1 MLVGLPSLP
10 LKRRGPKP
18 SPSTTTTDE
27 ASPADSHYA
36 PSENIT
42 LPTNSSLPGDA
53 AYSSSQDA
61 AGTGMTAGSAQWLL
75 STDRI
80 CSRRVFDAMIQDYL
94 DLQYPLMPLFHRP
107 SFRRDLDA
115 GRETT
120 DAIFFSLLVT
130 MCAALVANVPS
141 TFYKYKSLD
150 DGSRFCL
157 PYATRSDMVN
167 DCHDI
172 VMQLRRFN
180 YADTTTHEKWS
191 IAYLLG
197 VAHGNMQHQTR
208 SMMLSAEADH
218 HLRQMHSYHTVTASR
233 HRRSNIELQLHHKAV
248 CLSAIGYLVEL
259 DPFEPPFVNELQ
271 MHKLTYW
278 KETLLEVD
286 DECIITD
293 GVLPNEYSVDERHT
307 SLTTGLKILTH
318 LYDLAWETRQLSR
331 RLEVFDSPTPASP
344 AAKQQH
350 LELLKAGFE
359 KQKHALDDV
368 PKEFDEWTIGGGTQG
383 QRDTDPVVARQF
395 EIMRANIRVTHL
407 WLQSLIFEDIVSL
420 STEGE
425 QEPSSNLRNLWDD
438 RENICRQLLHV
449 HKIRVVAATL
459 VDCPFEFQGS
469 IGRQAYSYIQ
479 AFASLLSTLDGA
491 NDTAHSL
498 NVWTNLDQYKRCAV
512 PDFS

>member
-286 DECIITD
+286 DD
-293 GVLPNEYSVDERHT
+293 
-307 SLTTGLKILTH
+307 
-318 LYDLAWETRQLSR
+318 R

-449 HKIRVVAATL
+449 LYNISHDNLAPNGSSLVHKIRVVAATL